1 MPRARGAWVALFFD
15 TIFVVALRE
24 VALAACRDLTIF
36 STLSF
41 FLATAR
47 TGALFDATVFFM
59 VLALVLA
66 FLVTDFLDVPFL
78 AVSFLP
84 VDFLAVPFLAVDF
97 LAVPFLAV
105 DFLETAFGFAEEDFF
120 VRVAR
125 TFLLGA
131 VFFLAVPRFVP
142 TLAFARVA
150 N

>member
-15 TIFVVALRE
+15 TVFVVALRE
-24 VALAACRDLTIF
+24 GALAACRDLTVF

-47 TGALFDATVFFM
+47 TGALFDATVFFV

-78 AVSFLP
+78 AV
-84 VDFLAVPFLAVDF
+84 DFLAVPFLV
-97 LAVPFLAV
+97 VPFLALG
-105 DFLETAFGFAEEDFF
+105 FLEAAFGFAEEDFF

-125 TFLLGA
+125 TLFLGA

-142 TLAFARVA
+142 AFAFARVA